1 MNELVINSQERV
13 PLLKATEVADILN
26 ISLPMAYRLIQIGE
40 IRAVQIGK
48 GRRVRPQDLRQYIE
62 SNLTS
67 EPEGNEP

>member
-1 MNELVINSQERV
+1 MNELVINSQKRV
-13 PLLKATEVADILN
+13 PLLNATEVADILN
-26 ISLPMAYRLIQIGE
+26 ISLPMAYKLIQTGE

-67 EPEGNEP
+67 EPDGNEP

>member
-1 MNELVINSQERV
+1 MNELTINLQERV

-26 ISLPMAYRLIQIGE
+26 ISVPMAYRLIQIGE

-48 GRRVRPQDLRQYIE
+48 GRRVRPQDLRHYIE
-62 SNLTS
+62 TNLTT

>member
-1 MNELVINSQERV
+1 MNELVMNLQEGV
-13 PLLKATEVADILN
+13 PLLNATEVADILN

-67 EPEGNEP
+67 EPEGNES

>member
-13 PLLKATEVADILN
+13 PLLKANEVADILN
-26 ISLPMAYRLIQIGE
+26 ISVPMAYRLIQIGE

>member
-1 MNELVINSQERV
+1 LNELVINSQKRV
-13 PLLKATEVADILN
+13 PLLNATEVADILN
-26 ISLPMAYRLIQIGE
+26 ISLPMAYKLIQTGE

>member
-1 MNELVINSQERV
+1 MNDLVINPHEKV
-13 PLLKATEVADILN
+13 PLLKAVDVAKVLN

-48 GRRVRPQDLRQYIE
+48 GRRVRPQDLHNYIE

-67 EPEGNEP
+67 EPDNNES

>member
-1 MNELVINSQERV
+1 MNELVVNPQEKV
-13 PLLKATEVADILN
+13 PLLKAIDVAKVLN

-48 GRRVRPQDLRQYIE
+48 GRRVRPQDLRRYIE
-62 SNLTS
+62 SKLTT

>member
-1 MNELVINSQERV
+1 LNELVINTQERF
-13 PLLKATEVADILN
+13 PLLNATEVADILN
-26 ISLPMAYRLIQIGE
+26 ISLPMAYKLIQTGE

>member
-1 MNELVINSQERV
+1 MNEVVMNPQGRV
-13 PLLKATEVADILN
+13 PLLKATEVAKILN

-62 SNLTS
+62 SNLTT
-67 EPEGNEP
+67 EPEGNES

>member
-1 MNELVINSQERV
+1 MNEIVINSQERF
-13 PLLKATEVADILN
+13 PLLNATEVADILN
-26 ISLPMAYRLIQIGE
+26 ISLPMAYKLIQTGE

-67 EPEGNEP
+67 EPEGNES

>member
-1 MNELVINSQERV
+1 MNELAINLQERV

-26 ISLPMAYRLIQIGE
+26 ISLPMAYRLIQIGD

-62 SNLTS
+62 SNLTT
-67 EPEGNEP
+67 EPEGNES

>member
-1 MNELVINSQERV
+1 MNELAINPQERF
-13 PLLKATEVADILN
+13 PLLNATDVAKVLN
-26 ISLPMAYRLIQIGE
+26 ISLAMAYRLIQIGE

>member
-1 MNELVINSQERV
+1 MNKLVINPQERV
-13 PLLKATEVADILN
+13 PLLKAIDVAKALN

-48 GRRVRPQDLRQYIE
+48 GRRVRPQDLRHYIE
-62 SNLTS
+62 SNLTN

>member
-1 MNELVINSQERV
+1 MNELVINPQERF
-13 PLLKATEVADILN
+13 PLLNATEVADILN
-26 ISLPMAYRLIQIGE
+26 ISLPMAYKLIQTGE

>member
-1 MNELVINSQERV
+1 MNDLVINPHEKV
-13 PLLKATEVADILN
+13 PLLKAVDVAKVLN

-67 EPEGNEP
+67 EPDNNES

>member
-13 PLLKATEVADILN
+13 PLLNATEVADILN

-62 SNLTS
+62 SNLTN

>member
-1 MNELVINSQERV
+1 LNELVINTQERF
-13 PLLKATEVADILN
+13 PLLNATEVADILN
-26 ISLPMAYRLIQIGE
+26 ISLPMAYKLIQIGE

>member
-67 EPEGNEP
+67 EPEGNES